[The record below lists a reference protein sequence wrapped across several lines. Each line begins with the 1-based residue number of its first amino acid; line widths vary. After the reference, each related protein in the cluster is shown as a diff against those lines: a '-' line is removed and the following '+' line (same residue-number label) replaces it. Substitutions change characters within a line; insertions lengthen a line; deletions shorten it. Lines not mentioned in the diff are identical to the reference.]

1 MANNKKISTTKAEPV
16 EIKMPEATSGYV
28 DVVDEEKA
36 ALKAQLAAQQAQM
49 DKLMA
54 QMEMMSKMMAQPQSV
69 TVAPVEPTKRNVTF
83 ISMVKGGLTLKGTR
97 FYHIDKQFGKRI
109 FPETEARIILNNM
122 PETVQNG
129 LVYILDD
136 WFIDENELRD
146 YYNNL
151 INDKTMKTLFDK
163 SPNAVLD
170 IYNEAGNDQKKI
182 ILDMV
187 VDKKL
192 NNEPIDA
199 NIVNEL
205 GKACGRD
212 LMGIEPLEDETVK
225 E

>member
-1 MANNKKISTTKAEPV
+1 M
-16 EIKMPEATSGYV
+16 
-28 DVVDEEKA
+28 
-36 ALKAQLAAQQAQM
+36 
-49 DKLMA
+49 
-54 QMEMMSKMMAQPQSV
+54 
-69 TVAPVEPTKRNVTF
+69 
-83 ISMVKGGLTLKGTR
+83 
-97 FYHIDKQFGKRI
+97 
-109 FPETEARIILNNM
+109 
-122 PETVQNG
+122 
-129 LVYILDD
+129 
-136 WFIDENELRD
+136 
-146 YYNNL
+146 
-151 INDKTMKTLFDK
+151 
-163 SPNAVLD
+163 D

>member
-1 MANNKKISTTKAEPV
+1 MANTKKTSTKEAESMMAKPADNSTV
-16 EIKMPEATSGYV
+16 AENE
-28 DVVDEEKA
+28 

-54 QMEMMSKMMAQPQSV
+54 QMEMMSKMMAQPQ
-69 TVAPVEPTKRNVTF
+69 TLPVATLDTTKRNVTF

-129 LVYILDD
+129 LVYIADD
-136 WFIDENELRD
+136 WFVDENELRD
-146 YYNNL
+146 YYDHL
-151 INDKTMKTLFDK
+151 INDKTMKTLLDQ
-163 SPNAVLD
+163 SPSVVMDA
-170 IYNEAGNDQKKI
+170 YNEAGNDQKKI

-192 NNEPIDA
+192 KGEPIDA
-199 NIVNEL
+199 NIVERL
-205 GKACGRD
+205 GKSCGQD
-212 LMGIEPLEDETVK
+212 LAGIPPLDEDETSK

>member
-1 MANNKKISTTKAEPV
+1 MANTKKTSPKEAEQPIV
-16 EIKMPEATSGYV
+16 AQAVNEENAT
-28 DVVDEEKA
+28 
-36 ALKAQLAAQQAQM
+36 LKAQLAAQQEQM

-54 QMEMMSKMMAQPQSV
+54 QMEMMSKMMAQPQMA
-69 TVAPVEPTKRNVTF
+69 VAPAEPTKRNVTF
-83 ISMVKGGLTLKGTR
+83 ISMVKGGMTLKGTR

-129 LVYILDD
+129 LVYIPDD

-146 YYNNL
+146 YYDHL
-151 INDKTMKTLFDK
+151 INDKTMCTLLEQ
-163 SPNAVLD
+163 SPSVVMD
-170 IYNEAGNDQKKI
+170 TYNEASNDQKKI

-192 NNEPIDA
+192 KGEPVDA
-199 NIVNEL
+199 NIVERL
-205 GKACGRD
+205 GKSCGQD
-212 LMGIEPLEDETVK
+212 LTSIEPLDEDETSK